1 MISFAGI
8 DNASASS
15 FNVNT
20 GGIFTGAF
28 GSISGFFTGSGLIK
42 APGPDVFFFSY
53 APDSGSGFYC

>member
-15 FNVNT
+15 FSVNT

-28 GSISGFFTGSGLIK
+28 GSTSGFFTGSGLM
-42 APGPDVFFFSY
+42 FFSFSY